1 MKPLIVH
8 SKLLHCCLVLIGALC
23 FCCWQNSTL
32 TLTQITFESA
42 RLPGSFDGYTIV
54 QISDLHSKRFGK
66 AQKRLLEK
74 IRALSPDLIV
84 VTGDLVDSRRFDLA
98 PVVELM
104 TQAVELAPVFYVSG
118 NHEARCGRYDEVCT
132 TLQELGVT
140 LLDNKSQTIQCQGE
154 SITLSGLADPFF
166 LATPDSTAQAS
177 TREALYA
184 LEQTQN
190 FQILLSH
197 RPELFDLY
205 LEYGMDLT
213 FSGHAHGGQWRLPLV
228 GGLYAPDQGL
238 FPRYTAGLYQK
249 ESSGMVVSRGLG
261 NSLFPLRLFNRPEL
275 VAVTLRAVEN

>member
-1 MKPLIVH
+1 
-8 SKLLHCCLVLIGALC
+8 
-23 FCCWQNSTL
+23 
-32 TLTQITFESA
+32 
-42 RLPGSFDGYTIV
+42 
-54 QISDLHSKRFGK
+54 
-66 AQKRLLEK
+66 
-74 IRALSPDLIV
+74 
-84 VTGDLVDSRRFDLA
+84 
-98 PVVELM
+98 M

-213 FSGHAHGGQWRLPLV
+213 FSGHAHGGQWGRAIRPRPGAVPPL
-228 GGLYAPDQGL
+228 Y
-238 FPRYTAGLYQK
+238 RR
-249 ESSGMVVSRGLG
+249 VVSKGEQRHGG
-261 NSLFPLRLFNRPEL
+261 QPGAWKQSVSAAP
-275 VAVTLRAVEN
+275 VQSA